1 MLLKQ
6 LLIYSFIF
14 LLALTLFHDFFIEA
28 TFFLL
33 LDIKYTLLYFL
44 KLIKEGKSGLIIRF
58 ILFSMLFL
66 HLYYYLILYL
76 FNVNSLFELI
86 TTKIKI

>member
-14 LLALTLFHDFFIEA
+14 LLALTLFHDLFIEA

>member
-1 MLLKQ
+1 
-6 LLIYSFIF
+6 
-14 LLALTLFHDFFIEA
+14 
-28 TFFLL
+28 
-33 LDIKYTLLYFL
+33 L

>member
-6 LLIYSFIF
+6 LLICIFTF
-14 LLALTLFHDFFIEA
+14 LLALKLFHDFFIEA